1 MICTACLS
9 TKLRASRLGIQRLRD
24 ALAALLPRT
33 EIAWLDATV
42 DEVPDA
48 PVVVG
53 TEATLHRVD
62 ARLVAFLDLDQ
73 ELFAP
78 RVRAAQQAAGLIA
91 RAARGVGR
99 RDRDGRLLLQ
109 TRTPQHDVVQFAVS
123 GDPGPLMTAERDRR
137 ALLGFPPA
145 GAVAELSGELPA
157 VEAAVLAL
165 RRDFRVLGPSEHG
178 TGLSALVFGSD
189 PDALAGGLASA
200 APGGRAAG
208 RLRVA
213 VDPPRV

>member
-1 MICTACLS
+1 M
-9 TKLRASRLGIQRLRD
+9 
-24 ALAALLPRT
+24 
-33 EIAWLDATV
+33 LDATV
-42 DEVPDA
+42 DDVPDA
-48 PVVVG
+48 PVIVG

-78 RVRAAQQAAGLIA
+78 RVRAAQHAAGLIA
-91 RAARGVGR
+91 RAARVVGNR
-99 RDRDGRLLLQ
+99 GRGGRLLLQ
-109 TRTPQHDVVQFAVS
+109 TRTPEHEVVEFATT
-123 GDPGPLMTAERDRR
+123 GDPEPIMVIERARR
-137 ALLGFPPA
+137 AMLGFPPD
-145 GAVAELSGELPA
+145 GAVAELVGDSAA

-178 TGLSALVFGSD
+178 VGLRALVFAADS
-189 PDALAGGLASA
+189 DALAEGLAVVG
-200 APGGRAAG
+200 PRNRGAG